1 MNQAMNRTEARVDHP
16 ELPGTAA
23 PSRATC
29 LRWPIIVTCMLLFHV
44 GAMMLAVKI
53 ARSDTSHGINGY
65 QILPE
70 TGDHTVPFHRAPAP
84 APRTDVSR
92 PRR

>member
-1 MNQAMNRTEARVDHP
+1 MTQPMLDQDADVP
-16 ELPGTAA
+16 
-23 PSRATC
+23 PSRAARM
-29 LRWPIIVTCMLLFHV
+29 RWPIIVTCMLLAHV

-70 TGDHTVPFHRAPAP
+70 TGDESVPFQRAPKGTGARD
-84 APRTDVSR
+84 ALSGASR
-92 PRR
+92 